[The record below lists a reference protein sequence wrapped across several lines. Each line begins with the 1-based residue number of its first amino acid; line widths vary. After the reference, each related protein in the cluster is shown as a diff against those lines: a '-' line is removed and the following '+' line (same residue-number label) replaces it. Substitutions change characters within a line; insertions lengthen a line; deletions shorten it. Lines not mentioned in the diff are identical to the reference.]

1 MLICHQNDL
10 LMRLLKIKLGTMLLL
25 FLGITGLQAQ
35 NVLYVKTT
43 GGTETSFSLNGIRK
57 LTFPLRNMSVTHT
70 DGKTE
75 LIPFKEI
82 HYVNFTQGLSGN
94 SSLAMQDNNSLALF
108 PNPVI
113 DELTVMFQSTK
124 VETVSIQIIDMH
136 GKIVYRET
144 GHTVNGSN
152 QYYLKISNLPIGL
165 YVCCINNGRR
175 ITTGRFVKN

>member
-1 MLICHQNDL
+1 
-10 LMRLLKIKLGTMLLL
+10 MRLKMKFGIMLLL

-35 NVLYVKTT
+35 DKLYVKTNV
-43 GGTETSFSLNGIRK
+43 GTETSFSLNGIRK
-57 LTFPLRNMSVTHT
+57 LTFPERNISVTHT

-75 LIPFKEI
+75 VVPFKEI
-82 HYVNFTQGLSGN
+82 RFVNFTQGITGN
-94 SSLAMQDNNSLALF
+94 NSLAIQDNNSLDLF

-113 DELTVMFQSTK
+113 DELTVMFQSTTS
-124 VETVSIQIIDMH
+124 EPVSIQIINMQ

-152 QYYLKISNLPIGL
+152 HFDLKLSDLPGGI

-175 ITTGRFVKN
+175 ITTGKFLKN